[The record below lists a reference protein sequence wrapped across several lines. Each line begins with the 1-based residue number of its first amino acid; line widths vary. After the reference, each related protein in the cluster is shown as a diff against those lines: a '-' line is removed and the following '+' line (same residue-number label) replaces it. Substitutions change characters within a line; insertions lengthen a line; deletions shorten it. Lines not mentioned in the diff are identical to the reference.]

1 MIVWC
6 WVWSGGGGGD
16 CMMRENQWQSVLV
29 TWGETLRKLLSCSN
43 HPAATP
49 PPLHHQHSHEW
60 YLSHDL
66 ISILM
71 FQTIFTFNTLKA
83 HYSIICFDLKI
94 FQFCQII
101 DCHDDEVIKVSFSW
115 SAQPCI
121 LTVISNC
128 VQQYLV
134 SSYKYFQL
142 DDNW

>member
-1 MIVWC
+1 MQILQPRDNEMVC
-6 WVWSGGGGGD
+6 
-16 CMMRENQWQSVLV
+16 QSVMNNMYQHISNKTALKQIDERRKNMI
-29 TWGETLRKLLSCSN
+29 ET
-43 HPAATP
+43 
-49 PPLHHQHSHEW
+49 E
-60 YLSHDL
+60 LSHL
-66 ISILM
+66 IQEKIKV
-71 FQTIFTFNTLKA
+71 TIFMLWRQA